1 MHSILKQGGVK
12 KELHEVKNIVY
23 AYRRAN
29 PELVSAWA
37 DAGTMLESVRA
48 GQHYAMGNGGIIESV
63 PHEGMMKP
71 NGMMLGLPN
80 LRKLKTDM
88 GESWAYDKLMGRT
101 LIPEY
106 IHPSKTFQRCIQSLA
121 RDIIG
126 EQLIKVAKVYDVVMT
141 VHDELVMLCPED
153 EVDECVEYVKK
164 CMTTAP
170 DWCKDLP
177 LGCEVGVGD
186 NYMDAK

>member
-1 MHSILKQGGVK
+1 
-12 KELHEVKNIVY
+12 
-23 AYRRAN
+23 
-29 PELVSAWA
+29 
-37 DAGTMLESVRA
+37 MLESVRA
-48 GQHYAMGNGGIIESV
+48 GHHYAMGNGGLIVSV

-71 NGMMLGLPN
+71 NGMILGLPN

-88 GESWAYDKLMGRT
+88 GESWAYDKLLGRT

-106 IHPSKTFQRCIQSLA
+106 IHPAKTFQRCIQSLA
-121 RDIIG
+121 RDIIA
-126 EQLIKVAKVYDVVMT
+126 EQLIHVAKKYPVVMT
-141 VHDELVMLCPED
+141 VHDELVMLCKDTEAD
-153 EVDECVEYVKK
+153 DCVAYVKQ

-170 DWCKDLP
+170 SWCPDLP